1 MGHSRPLFL
10 YFRLFN
16 TVDSKQMFD
25 KSLPMPGFE
34 PWISGIEGD
43 RSTTEPQPL
52 PINEISYLKLSIS
65 ISQSSLKYLS
75 AVANLINILRSLLV
89 NCLNLLL

>member
-1 MGHSRPLFL
+1 MGHSRPPLL
-10 YFRLFN
+10 YFRLFS

-34 PWISGIEGD
+34 PQISGVGGD

-52 PINEISYLKLSIS
+52 PYKG
-65 ISQSSLKYLS
+65 Q
-75 AVANLINILRSLLV
+75 LIPTGTTHLTAQQRYNNGPCYKAIATV
-89 NCLNLLL
+89 K